1 MQNKWKTLLE
11 STLESLIFE
20 STATPGTS
28 TPGTST
34 PGTSVPSTNV
44 SSSTN
49 KLENTSNSNS
59 NSDTKKRVGKNPME
73 TALFKI
79 LDEEYPDPAAEGS
92 KFLKDGQ
99 AFYITGK
106 KNAATQASNTLKNVN
121 LRDMT
126 PDAFMSFIK
135 TVSDPFSY
143 SWEFFVNSALY
154 KFLTT
159 KSIKKQFYTNF
170 INAVNPITMI
180 PWQSANK
187 EVAESFADYQGNIT
201 WEDDNGIQL
210 MQEYW
215 KGVNDAL
222 SSASPPAKSLKNGLG
237 WGEFCD
243 EKELIRSEEAPYFGC
258 PGLFE
263 SPQWGPRYS
272 RENNPDWWLQPDPN
286 WNSVSTEEEIKQLQ
300 AASSKKQEADAE
312 WNEKY
317 GRNTKILNIF

>member
-1 MQNKWKTLLE
+1 MQNKWKILLE

-20 STATPGTS
+20 STITPGTS

-49 KLENTSNSNS
+49 KSENTSDFDSNSDS

-159 KSIKKQFYTNF
+159 QSIKKQFYTNF
-170 INAVNPITMI
+170 IN
-180 PWQSANK
+180 
-187 EVAESFADYQGNIT
+187 
-201 WEDDNGIQL
+201 
-210 MQEYW
+210 
-215 KGVNDAL
+215 
-222 SSASPPAKSLKNGLG
+222 
-237 WGEFCD
+237 FCHTFFR
-243 EKELIRSEEAPYFGC
+243 IR
-258 PGLFE
+258 
-263 SPQWGPRYS
+263 
-272 RENNPDWWLQPDPN
+272 
-286 WNSVSTEEEIKQLQ
+286 VI
-300 AASSKKQEADAE
+300 
-312 WNEKY
+312 
-317 GRNTKILNIF
+317 